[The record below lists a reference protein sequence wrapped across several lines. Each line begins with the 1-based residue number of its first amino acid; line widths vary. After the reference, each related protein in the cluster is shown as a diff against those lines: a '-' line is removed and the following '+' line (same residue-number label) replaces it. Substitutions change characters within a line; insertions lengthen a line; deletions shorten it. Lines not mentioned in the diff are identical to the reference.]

1 MNVLNIAVCDDEEVI
16 CRQIKELIE
25 KRMADSCIDVYDS
38 GKKLLAAEKLY
49 DMVFLDIQ
57 MDGINGIETARA
69 LREKQN
75 DKTVIIFITAMKE
88 YVFEAFD
95 VSAFHYLLKPIDET
109 KFTEVLRRAAW
120 EVESRRKQEQEP
132 LLIRTKKRSM
142 TFLKNDILYVESRG
156 KKVEIHTKEKNIE
169 IYASMNELE
178 SQLGSGFYR
187 CHRGYLV
194 NMIYIAEYSGEDIT
208 LSNGETVYLSK
219 EKYSEFVKT
228 YMRFV
233 KNGGL
238 GNGSFIW

>member
-25 KRMADSCIDVYDS
+25 KRMADSCIDVYDL

-219 EKYSEFVKT
+219 EKYSE
-228 YMRFV
+228 
-233 KNGGL
+233 
-238 GNGSFIW
+238 

>member
-1 MNVLNIAVCDDEEVI
+1 MNIAVCDDEEVI
-16 CRQIKELIE
+16 CRQIKALIE
-25 KRMADSCIDVYDS
+25 KQMTDSCIDIYDS
-38 GKKLLAAEKLY
+38 GKKLLAAEKQF

-57 MDGINGIETARA
+57 MDGINGIETARQ

-75 DKTVIIFITAMKE
+75 DKTVLIFITAMKE

-95 VSAFHYLLKPIDET
+95 VSAFHYLLKPVDET
-109 KFTEVLRRAAW
+109 KFTEVLCRAAW
-120 EVESRRKQEQEP
+120 EVENRRKWEQKP

-156 KKVEIHTKEKNIE
+156 KKVELHTKEKNIE

-178 SQLGSGFYR
+178 AQLGSSFYR

-194 NMIYIAEYSGEDIT
+194 NMAHVAEYGGEDIT
-208 LSNGETVYLSK
+208 LSNGDTVYLSK
-219 EKYSEFVKT
+219 EKYGGFVKT
-228 YMRFV
+228 YLRFV

>member
-25 KRMADSCIDVYDS
+25 KRMADSCIDVYDL

-238 GNGSFIW
+238 ENGSFIW